1 MIKGNKS
8 AIFIAV
14 KEGGDL
20 ALPKKAKSLT
30 SSWLE
35 SYINGDIYQWR
46 KKDFP
51 SFLTIP
57 PLGSGITILYL
68 LDSINEIIRD

>member
-1 MIKGNKS
+1 M
-8 AIFIAV
+8 
-14 KEGGDL
+14 
-20 ALPKKAKSLT
+20 T